1 MRIMVAG
8 AEEDLARLH
17 VGCADMAVEML
28 KRGGADAFRSL
39 DPADLDM
46 VGKYMEEK

>member
-17 VGCADMAVEML
+17 VGCADM
-28 KRGGADAFRSL
+28 
-39 DPADLDM
+39 